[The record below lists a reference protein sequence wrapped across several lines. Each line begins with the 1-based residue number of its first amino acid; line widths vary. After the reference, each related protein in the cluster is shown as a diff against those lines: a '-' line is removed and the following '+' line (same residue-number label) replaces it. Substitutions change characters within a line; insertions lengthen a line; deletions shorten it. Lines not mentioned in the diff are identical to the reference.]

1 MRDKGQLTKVVG
13 LLDLNDDGEVDV
25 WDMTHLIVRHEWLF
39 VAGFFIFIG
48 SIGNVLGWW
57 DIDSDAYW
65 AAAGLA
71 AMLEY
76 IDDTRRVRRARRE
89 KRKNE

>member
-1 MRDKGQLTKVVG
+1 MKDRGQLTKVIG
-13 LLDLNDDGEVDV
+13 MLDLNDDGEVDV
-25 WDMTHLIVRHEWLF
+25 WDMTHLIVRHEWMM
-39 VAGFFIFIG
+39 VAGGFIFIG
-48 SIGNVLGWW
+48 AIGNVLSWW

-65 AAAGLA
+65 AAAGMA

-89 KRKNE
+89 ERKKK